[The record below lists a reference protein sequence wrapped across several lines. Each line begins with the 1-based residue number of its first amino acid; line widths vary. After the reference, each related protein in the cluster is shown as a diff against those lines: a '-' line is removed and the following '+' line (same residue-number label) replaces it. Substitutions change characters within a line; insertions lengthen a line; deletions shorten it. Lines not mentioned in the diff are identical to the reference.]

1 LSQKRVQPFLIAAL
15 VLFLD
20 QLTKYIVVT
29 YLKTYE
35 SIEILPVFQIV
46 HVRNTGAAFGI
57 LRGLGNG
64 VFIGITILAI
74 MIIVVLL
81 FKSKDDH
88 VAFSLILGGALGNL
102 TDRLLRGYVVDFL
115 DFHVGKFH
123 WPAFNVADSALTFG
137 IGLLF
142 IGAVVKSKK

>member
-1 LSQKRVQPFLIAAL
+1 MSQKRVQPFLIAAL

>member
-1 LSQKRVQPFLIAAL
+1 MSQRRLQPFLITAL
-15 VLFLD
+15 VFGLD
-20 QLTKYIVVT
+20 QFTKYIIHT

-35 SIEILPVFQIV
+35 SIEVLPFFQIV

-74 MIIVVLL
+74 LIVVLL
-81 FKSKDDH
+81 LFKSNDDR

-102 TDRLLRGYVVDFL
+102 TDRLIRGYVVDFL
-115 DFHVGKFH
+115 DLYVGKYH

-142 IGAVVKSKK
+142 IGAIVKSKK